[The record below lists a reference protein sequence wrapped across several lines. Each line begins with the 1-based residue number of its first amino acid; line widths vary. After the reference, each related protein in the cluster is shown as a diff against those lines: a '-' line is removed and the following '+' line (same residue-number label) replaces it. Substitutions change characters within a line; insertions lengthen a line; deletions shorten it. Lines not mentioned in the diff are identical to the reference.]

1 VRIQNNVTAVN
12 ASRQS
17 GINSTNIAKT
27 TEKLSSGFRVNRAA
41 DDAAGLAISE
51 KLRTQIRGLSQA
63 SRNIQDGI
71 SLVQV
76 GDGAL
81 QIITNLS
88 QRIRELCVQAA
99 NDTNA
104 SLDRNAIQLEIAQLT
119 SEVNQVIKS
128 AEFNGMTL
136 FDGSIGASYE
146 YHLGLISLAMDRMPA
161 SITAGNP
168 FAGSMSISPWTYPS
182 SFGVSGTSYINT
194 LDAQQSFPRVGIFA
208 IQVQTP
214 AHGSLAVVLDFAVAN
229 ENGDFTQADFIKF
242 FKDGFD
248 QLSRDLG
255 LDIDGDP
262 DAVPPVLPSDPPV
275 VADVRISASGQI
287 ILDFPK
293 DSGGRPVG
301 IMGMNG
307 EAPRVHI
314 GIGAASGYV
323 YSMGSN
329 GSLVYQSASQTYQ
342 IRWLNDSKMVTN
354 SVNPIN
360 TSTVFANSAI
370 FGASASSYYS
380 NEGIK
385 ISIADLT
392 PTEIATLE
400 SLMTANAATLSN
412 NTDLWRLLPP
422 GALFRFSAIN
432 YTGGAIVDTQSFTKG
447 GLPGTVTTIAEFNSY
462 LAGAAA
468 ASPHWNGM
476 SVSPTLHR
484 DRNGDF
490 YVAFSRYASTA
501 SSATYAS
508 VNSHSTFFSS
518 RNSATPTSTQMPAVP
533 PGSSSYV
540 TFFPASISEAIG
552 LFEVTISNVPGLSS
566 VTASI
571 DFSATPKLK
580 SVDSGDPFDPETL
593 VGQINLQLNA
603 RRPTFPTPPNVFI
616 PPPGYD
622 PAFPVARASI
632 SANGNLVITASE
644 REFSVRVNERMS
656 DRPMMANFAEA
667 QTASVAQNTLSVNV
681 SGVRYNVNLVGGNYA
696 SAEEF
701 VNANRNAFA
710 NAGFILSHAGE
721 NLIITTIQG
730 GEHITVTPS
739 SVSTDPPALL
749 SQLGFG
755 GPVANITE
763 NGQTLPTADP
773 GGLWIQ
779 SGANRGDG
787 VTIEMPRLCVR
798 SLGLA
803 MWRPLDQTSP
813 WAGFAPLGAAN
824 YTTVANVDAALQF
837 EPMGFSLDVMSHT
850 NATNA
855 ISVVS
860 NAINILSTERARMGA
875 QQNRFEYTK
884 ANVDNTAE
892 NLSAAESRIRDADI
906 AKEHSTLV
914 KQQVLSQA
922 SNAMLAQANTL
933 PQGVLQLLR

>member
-1 VRIQNNVTAVN
+1 MRIQNNITALN
-12 ASRQS
+12 TFRQS

-63 SRNIQDGI
+63 GRNIQDGI

-81 QIITNLS
+81 QIITDLS

-104 SLDRNAIQLEIAQLT
+104 QIDRNAIQLEIAQLT

-128 AEFNGMTL
+128 AEFNGKTL

-146 YHLGLISLAMDRMPA
+146 YHLGLLSPAMDRLPA

-168 FAGSMSISPWTYPS
+168 FAEPMTISPWTYPAN
-182 SFGVSGTSYINT
+182 FGVSATTHINT
-194 LDAQQSFPRVGIFA
+194 LGDQPSFPRVGIFA

-229 ENGDFTQADFIKF
+229 PTGNFKLDDFIDF
-242 FKDGFD
+242 FNDGFD

-255 LDIDGDP
+255 LD
-262 DAVPPVLPSDPPV
+262 LPIV
-275 VADVRISASGQI
+275 EEVKINTSGQI
-287 ILDFPK
+287 ELVFPK
-293 DSGGRPVG
+293 DAGNRPVG

-314 GIGAASGYV
+314 GIGATNGYV
-323 YSMGSN
+323 SVMGSS
-329 GSLVYQSASQTYQ
+329 GSLVSQYASQANQ
-342 IRWLNDSKMVTN
+342 IDWLNQGKMVTN
-354 SVNPIN
+354 RDTSVNPIDTN
-360 TSTVFANSAI
+360 TVFANSAI
-370 FGASASSYYS
+370 FGASASNYYT

-385 ISIADLT
+385 ISISDLSPGDIT
-392 PTEIATLE
+392 VLE
-400 SLMTANAATLSN
+400 SLMTANAATLSGN
-412 NTDLWRLLPP
+412 PDLWRLLPDS
-422 GALFRFSAIN
+422 ALFNFYARN
-432 YTGGAIVDTQSFTKG
+432 YTGGAYVDTQSFTKG
-447 GLPGTVTTIAEFNSY
+447 SLPGTVTTIAGFNSY

-468 ASPHWNGM
+468 ASPHWNSM

-484 DRNGDF
+484 DRDGNF
-490 YVAFSRYASTA
+490 YVAFSRYGTTA

-508 VNSHSTFFSS
+508 VNSHSTFYSAI
-518 RNSATPTSTQMPAVP
+518 NSATPTFTQMPAVP
-533 PGSSSYV
+533 PGNSSYV
-540 TFFPASISEAIG
+540 TYFPASISESIG
-552 LFEVTISNVPGLSS
+552 LFEVTVTGRLSG
-566 VTASI
+566 VVNATASI
-571 DFSATPKLK
+571 DFSATPKLT
-580 SVDSGDPFDPETL
+580 STVNPDDLFDLTTL
-593 VGQINLQLNA
+593 VGQINSQLNA
-603 RRPTFPTPPNVFI
+603 TPPMTPTPEI
-616 PPPGYD
+616 IRPPGYD
-622 PAFPVARASI
+622 PAFPVAKASI
-632 SANGNLVITASE
+632 SANGRLVITASE
-644 REFSVRVNERMS
+644 REFSVSVKEQMS

-667 QTASVAQNTLSVNV
+667 QTVSVAQNTLSVNV
-681 SGVRYNVNLVGGNYA
+681 SGVQHRVNLVGGSFA

-701 VNANRNAFA
+701 VNANLNAFA
-710 NAGFILSHAGE
+710 NAGFILSHADE
-721 NLIITTIQG
+721 NLIITTRQG

-739 SVSTDPPALL
+739 SVSTNPVALL

-755 GPVANITE
+755 GPVANISE
-763 NGQTLPTADP
+763 NGQTVPSTEP

-787 VTIEMPRLCVR
+787 VYIEMPRLCVR

-813 WAGFAPLGAAN
+813 WAGFAQLGAAN

-875 QQNRFEYTK
+875 QQNRLEYTK

-892 NLSAAESRIRDADI
+892 NMSAAESRIRDADM
-906 AKEHSTLV
+906 AKEHTTFV

-933 PQGVLQLLR
+933 PQGVLQLLK